1 MTVEELKKALKG
13 GRIPF
18 LILAGEEEYLKR
30 YYLSSIRSRLVPD
43 EGLAPF
49 NHIRFEGNEID
60 FGRLLDALKTPPVFA
75 EEKLIEWHLCD
86 FDKMKADDLSRLR
99 ALCEEKDSYEGIT
112 LVFYAEEGKL
122 QFGQYPKRPS
132 TRYTALSEFID
143 IVWFPPSTD
152 AQLINWILRH
162 FEKEK
167 LLCSRPTA
175 EALLSRVGHSMD
187 MLSGEIE
194 KLSAYCHAN
203 GRAELSAADINTV
216 SASTF
221 EADAFGLSNA
231 ILSGNATLA
240 YENLRDMKNRRQE
253 PTMIFGSVFRVFC
266 DLYAVALLREEG
278 LPPDAIREKIGM
290 HEYKLKL
297 YLRALTGKS
306 SQSLSEI
313 LERCRRLDLSAKLGV
328 ADYSGLERLIA
339 ETSRT

>member
-1 MTVEELKKALKG
+1 MTVEELKKVLKG
-13 GRIPF
+13 DRIPF
-18 LILAGEEEYLKR
+18 MILAGEEEYLKR

-60 FGRLLDALKTPPVFA
+60 FGRLSNALKTPPVFA
-75 EEKLIEWHLCD
+75 EEKLVEWHLCD
-86 FDKMKADDLSRLR
+86 FDKMKEDDLERLR
-99 ALCEEKDSYEGIT
+99 ALCEEKDSYEGVT

-122 QFGQYPKRPS
+122 QFGNYPKRPS
-132 TRYTALSEFID
+132 SRYTALSKFID

-167 LLCSRPTA
+167 LLCARPSA
-175 EALLSRVGHSMD
+175 EALLARVGHSMD
-187 MLSGEIE
+187 TLSGEIE
-194 KLSAYCHAN
+194 KLAAYCHAN
-203 GRAELSAADINTV
+203 GRNELSVADITAV
-216 SASTF
+216 CASTF

-231 ILSGNATLA
+231 ILSGNAAVA

-278 LPPDAIREKIGM
+278 LSPDAIRERTGM

-297 YLRALTGKS
+297 YLRALAGKN
-306 SQSLSEI
+306 SQWLGAI
-313 LERCRRLDLSAKLGV
+313 LERCRRLDLSAKLGT

-339 ETSRT
+339 EVLR

>member
-1 MTVEELKKALKG
+1 MTVEELKKVLKG
-13 GRIPF
+13 DRIPF
-18 LILAGEEEYLKR
+18 MILAGEEEYLKR
-30 YYLSSIRSRLVPD
+30 YYLSSIRSRLVSD

-60 FGRLLDALKTPPVFA
+60 FGRLSDALKTPPVFA
-75 EEKLIEWHLCD
+75 EEKLVEWHLCD
-86 FDKMKADDLSRLR
+86 FDKMKAEDLQKLR
-99 ALCEEKDSYEGIT
+99 ELCEEQDSFEGVT

-122 QFGQYPKRPS
+122 QFGNYPKRPS
-132 TRYTALSEFID
+132 SRYTALSEFID

-167 LLCSRPTA
+167 LLCTKATA
-175 EALLSRVGHSMD
+175 EALLARVGHSMD
-187 MLSGEIE
+187 TLSCEIE

-203 GRAELSAADINTV
+203 GRAELSVSDITAV

-231 ILSGNATLA
+231 ILSGNAALA

-278 LPPDAIREKIGM
+278 LSPDAIREKTGM
-290 HEYKLKL
+290 HEYKMKL
-297 YLRALTGKS
+297 YLRALAGKS
-306 SQSLSEI
+306 SSSLGAI
-313 LERCRRLDLSAKLGV
+313 LERCRRLDLSAKLGA
-328 ADYSGLERLIA
+328 ADYGGLERLIA
-339 ETSRT
+339 EVLK